1 MCVICC
7 DSILQFLQS
16 PLSFICFNLFLSD
29 CCQVHYQV
37 SVSVTLGRSRAI
49 ITSRISL
56 MMKLCKKKKNLF
68 RLRLVWSEGLS
79 LETSSCDTVI

>member
-56 MMKLCKKKKNLF
+56 MMKLCKKKKSF
-68 RLRLVWSEGLS
+68 
-79 LETSSCDTVI
+79 